1 MSADAAYWPSSVLF
15 WSVARRVMALSARG
29 REGTMRFASIGLGV
43 AGLGACLL
51 WPTLFLV
58 QPAARPV
65 DTEWEAA
72 GRDFFER
79 HSSGSAEDCRK
90 NWDFLW
96 DWAKRGSAGARSDLG
111 MSMLLITPPG
121 LNQDAATR
129 YRHAWTFAIH
139 GMVGND
145 PNEISF
151 TRELAAPLGK
161 ELPDDFN
168 SCLAESDRH
177 ACVKHLVEINVVADF
192 DSYAREFDL
201 SANAPGAKPPQ
212 CGPAPTPPPDLP
224 PSPPSK

>member
-1 MSADAAYWPSSVLF
+1 MAMSVC
-15 WSVARRVMALSARG
+15 G
-29 REGTMRFASIGLGV
+29 REGTMRFAGIGLGV

-51 WPTLFLV
+51 WPTLCLA

-65 DTEWEAA
+65 DAEWEAA
-72 GRDFFER
+72 SRDFFEH
-79 HSSGSAEDCRK
+79 HSSGSEEDCRK

-96 DWAKRGSAGARSDLG
+96 DWAKRGAAGARSQLG
-111 MSMLLITPPG
+111 MSALLITPPG
-121 LNQDAATR
+121 LNQDAATL

-151 TRELAAPLGK
+151 AREVVGSTPLGK
-161 ELPDDFN
+161 LMPDADAFN

-177 ACVKHLVEINVVADF
+177 ACVKHLVEIHMVADF
-192 DSYAREFDL
+192 DTYAREFDL

-212 CGPAPTPPPDLP
+212 CGPAPTPPPDP
-224 PSPPSK
+224 PPPK